1 MDLKYQKIQHEKSKL
16 KEVNNMNYTCILLGV
31 IFMIFG
37 AAFACGKCHI
47 HLSAWKNISQ
57 EEKEKINILPLIKNI
72 GAFIFTAGFI
82 FLINGIWK
90 NLSNHTFIIMM
101 IIWFLLA
108 GCDVYYISK
117 STRYN
122 KE

>member
-1 MDLKYQKIQHEKSKL
+1 
-16 KEVNNMNYTCILLGV
+16 MNYTCILLGI

-37 AAFACGKCHI
+37 TAFACGKCHI

-57 EEKEKINILPLIKNI
+57 EEKDKINIIPLIKNI

-82 FLINGIWK
+82 FLIKGTWG
-90 NLSNHTFIIMM
+90 NLSNHVFIIMM

-108 GCDVYYISK
+108 GYDVYYINK
-117 STRYN
+117 STHYI
-122 KE
+122 KK